1 MVNEQNKLNNIREI
15 SRKKI
20 LGADANVLL
29 TTGGIDDFFF
39 KYFVKTGCETLQQKK
54 NDLKRILLNKAILVF
69 FFNFIL

>member
-1 MVNEQNKLNNIREI
+1 VVNEQNKLNNIREI

-29 TTGGIDDFFF
+29 TTGGIDDFFL

-54 NDLKRILLNKAILVF
+54 K
-69 FFNFIL
+69 